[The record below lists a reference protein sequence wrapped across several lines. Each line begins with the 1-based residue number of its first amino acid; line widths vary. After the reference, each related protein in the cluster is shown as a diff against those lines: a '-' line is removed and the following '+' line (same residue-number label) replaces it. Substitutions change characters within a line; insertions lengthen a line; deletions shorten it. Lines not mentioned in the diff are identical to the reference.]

1 MPRGRG
7 HGHTPMGAF
16 LGSLPKS
23 FLATAT
29 VVALVAAP
37 GCTRTRLPPKPDG
50 AAVVVAPI
58 EPATEVG
65 FTMVDEVEPNDL
77 LANAQPLA
85 PTAEAGAGVVGHLV
99 SAPGSKAKD
108 VDLFRVT
115 IPPPAVVVAGPDGAV
130 PPPLQQLRIE
140 AHPDPG
146 LVLAVDVVDDQG
158 RVAISSAGSTPGEV
172 QGIPNL
178 AVTTGPVFVRVRP
191 GFVAGGG
198 GTTAAGSVPAR
209 VDGGAPGSGGG
220 YRLTVRIVQV
230 GPGDETEPNGKS
242 TLANDANLEG
252 DVAGYLGWRH
262 DEDWFR
268 IPTAGLAE
276 GGVLSADLDGIEGV
290 AAALA
295 VYDSVQHKMIEQHG
309 RKGDRVALRNVR
321 LPSSDPNV
329 FVVVSADSGHNL
341 DARYTLHLRSEEA
354 KADVEIEPNDDPAH
368 AVPIV
373 DGTVTGTLGP
383 GDADVFRYSA
393 AVPTELNVEVQPPPH
408 IDVRIE
414 VLREDGTPIMK
425 VDAAKRG
432 AAERLPNLF
441 VPGTVLLRLQAQK
454 GAGNLDDP
462 YHLNVSGRPI
472 EAGAEHE
479 PNGAPALASA
489 LPTGTTGTG
498 LIFPRGDVDFW
509 SAPPLAGPPAEG
521 ASIAVRG
528 VPGMTLEVRVQATAT
543 GKEITRFRVGGDGS
557 APTRVPT
564 GPDGCCL
571 LEIREVT
578 GRASNAKDRYSL
590 SITP

>member
-1 MPRGRG
+1 M
-7 HGHTPMGAF
+7 HAAF
-16 LGSLPKS
+16 V
-23 FLATAT
+23 LAA
-29 VVALVAAP
+29 VSAALVASP
-37 GCTRTRLPPKPDG
+37 GCKRTRLPPKPDG
-50 AAVVVAPI
+50 AAVVVEPI
-58 EPATEVG
+58 EPAAEVG
-65 FTMVDEVEPNDL
+65 FTMADEVEPNDL

-85 PTAEAGAGVVGHLV
+85 PTAEAGAGVVGRLL
-99 SAPGSKAKD
+99 SPPGSKAKD
-108 VDLFRVT
+108 IDLFRVT
-115 IPPPAVVVAGPDGAV
+115 VPPAAVVVAGPDGAV

-140 AHPDPG
+140 VHPDPG
-146 LVLAVDVVDDQG
+146 LLLAVDVVDDQG
-158 RVAISSAGSTPGEV
+158 RIAISSTGSTPGEV

-178 AVTTGPVFVRVRP
+178 AVAAGPVFVRVRP
-191 GFVAGGG
+191 GFVPGGG
-198 GTTAAGSVPAR
+198 GAAAGVSTRA
-209 VDGGAPGSGGG
+209 DAGASGSGGG
-220 YRLTVRIVQV
+220 YRLTVRIVPV
-230 GPGDETEPNGKS
+230 GPGDEIEPNGKGI
-242 TLANDANLEG
+242 LANEASLEG

-268 IPTAGLAE
+268 IPTAGMAE

-329 FVVVSADSGHNL
+329 FVVVSADSGRNL

-393 AVPTELNVEVQPPPH
+393 TVPTELNVEVQPPPH
-408 IDVRIE
+408 IDVRLE
-414 VLREDGTPIMK
+414 VLREDGTSIMK

-432 AAERLPNLF
+432 GAERLPNLF
-441 VPGTVLLRLQAQK
+441 VSGTVLLRLQGQK

-462 YHLNVSGRPI
+462 YRLNVSGRPI

-479 PNGAPALASA
+479 PNGSAALASP
-489 LPTGTTGTG
+489 LPTATTGTG
-498 LIFPRGDVDFW
+498 LIFPRGDVDYW
-509 SAPPLAGPPAEG
+509 TSSATTGGPA
-521 ASIAVRG
+521 ADSVSIATRG
-528 VPGMTLEVRVQATAT
+528 VPGMTLEVRVQTTAT

-557 APTRVPT
+557 APTRIPT

-578 GRASNAKDRYSL
+578 GRASNPKDRYSL
-590 SITP
+590 SVTP